1 MHFLKNQ
8 TLFLHSL
15 LHLRNLHESL
25 NILREKIEP
34 HDSNISEVID
44 SEKRCYLN
52 A

>member
-1 MHFLKNQ
+1 MQFLKNK
-8 TLFLHSL
+8 TLAIHSL
-15 LHLRNLHESL
+15 LYLKNLHESL